1 MLVHEWE
8 ILPTPAPTQKN
19 RFPHNPTQTENKLFD
34 WNHVEDNQPLPD
46 PDCI

>member
-1 MLVHEWE
+1 MGN
-8 ILPTPAPTQKN
+8 PAHTSANAEEQVSPQ
-19 RFPHNPTQTENKLFD
+19 PTQTENKLFD